1 MALKFYPA
9 YIDGLSQAPVDEWQ
23 QGYQAASDDFWDN
36 TSTVRT
42 IQAQTSVGSTV
53 YDNEEVQVTSILNPK
68 TGKELGDDWRELVH
82 KVYLDDTNYTGKY
95 YIFAG
100 KTWIATNTNKREGSV
115 RTSIVRRCNKTL
127 KWVDNAG
134 VLHQWACALSTDF
147 NYIQPD
153 YGTMGVPEIKAD
165 AVVYVQQNEETKAI
179 PYNQRFLFDGKPYI
193 LVQTNPH
200 IVDTYLVLY
209 INATQLQEGDDIV
222 NDIANAEGLVLIDGV
237 SIVPDTAKI
246 LSDDTKTFSVYFYEG
261 GAKTS
266 HTFST
271 AVIQG
276 FAGSYQLSTI
286 DGNTFSVTN
295 IKRSAIPLVIRCTD
309 NENGEYKDLSIT
321 LGGEY

>member
-9 YIDGLSQAPVDEWQ
+9 YIDGLSQSPVDEWQ

-53 YDNEEVQVTSILNPK
+53 YVDEEVQVTSILNPK
-68 TGKELGDDWRELVH
+68 TGKELGDDWRELIH
-82 KVYLDDTNYTGKY
+82 KAYLDDTNYTGKY

-134 VLHQWACALSTDF
+134 TLHQWACALSTDF
-147 NYIQPD
+147 NYIPPD

-209 INATQLQEGDDIV
+209 VNATQLQEGDDIV
-222 NDIANAEGLVLIDGV
+222 NNIANAEGLVLISGV
-237 SIVPDTAKI
+237 SIVPDASKI
-246 LSDDTKTFSVYFYEG
+246 LSGDTEKFSVYFYEDG
-261 GAKTS
+261 VKTA

-271 AVIQG
+271 VVTRG
-276 FAGSYQLSTI
+276 SDESYQLSNI

-295 IKRSAIPLVIRCTD
+295 IKRSAIPLIIRCTD
-309 NENGEYKDLSIT
+309 NANGEYKDLSIT